1 MLEENVKKDIL
12 DLENMSKIVLFNFTK
27 EVYIIHMDYFNFLKE
42 NILGELEK
50 FHRENPLKPGMPK
63 EEIRSRFLKKC

>member
-42 NILGELEK
+42 NILGELEN
-50 FHRENPLKPGMPK
+50 FIGRIL
-63 EEIRSRFLKKC
+63 